1 MRVART
7 LLLALVPLAV
17 PMAGATSGALAQ
29 SSDEI
34 FREQSA
40 ACYGQGDGTLDQVVA
55 ACTVAL
61 DSARLD
67 RAGAALAHG
76 NRGMA
81 EYARGRTDAALA
93 DLTDAIALGSQNIGH
108 FMTRGMLY
116 RDLRQYDAA
125 LDDFDQA
132 IFLSRDFPEAYT
144 QRGITYAMI
153 GDLARAMM
161 DFDTAVHDDPENP
174 VPYEERARASRAQG
188 NRAQAAADEA
198 RAKELRHNMAQAG
211 TR

>member
-7 LLLALVPLAV
+7 LLLALIPLSALV
-17 PMAGATSGALAQ
+17 SGVGASALAQ
-29 SSDEI
+29 TPDQI
-34 FREQSA
+34 FRGQTA
-40 ACYGQGDGTLDQVVA
+40 ACYGEGDGTPDQVVA

-67 RAGAALAHG
+67 RAGQALAHG

-81 EYARGRTDAALA
+81 EYARGRGDAALA
-93 DLTDAIALGSQNIGH
+93 DLTDAIALGSQNVGH

-116 RDLRQYDAA
+116 RDLRQYETA
-125 LDDFDQA
+125 LDDFDLA
-132 IFLSRDFPEAYT
+132 VFFSRDFPEAYT
-144 QRGITYAMI
+144 QRGITYAML
-153 GDLARAMM
+153 GDLTRAVM
-161 DFDTAVHDDPENP
+161 DFDTAVRDDPDNP

-198 RAKELRHNMAQAG
+198 RAKELRHNLAQAG
-211 TR
+211 VR